1 VVITVFIY
9 NLLKNGSWVKVKVR
23 VKEFKD
29 KASLKEYLLS
39 LGNTPRGAEIIS
51 RKGRTYLFE
60 VDGIDTRAA
69 NILKQD
75 AISVGGDCAVPRK
88 ASSFEKGLWKVLL
101 VVNGRELER
110 LIDKLKLQPFGLKEL
125 SGELK
130 RALEG
135 YLKNSFVIRYRGR
148 ELSLEKPVIMGILN
162 ATPDSFSDGGRYTS
176 VDRALKRA
184 EEIISQ
190 GGKIVDVGGES
201 TRPGAPPVPLD
212 EELRRVIPVVREIRK
227 RLGDDFFISVD
238 TYKAEVARQALLEGA
253 DMVNDISG
261 MRFDPEMADVVSS
274 SGCPVVIMHIK
285 GTPRDMQKNPC
296 YNDVVSEICDYFEE
310 RLSFALER
318 GIGRD
323 KIILDP
329 GIGFG
334 KRLEDNLCILK
345 RFSEFRVFGF
355 PLLIGTSRKSFI
367 GAVTGVEEPQKRLAG
382 SLASIVPAFYG
393 GAKIFRVH
401 DVAESFRFLKLL
413 QAVEETGC

>member
-1 VVITVFIY
+1 
-9 NLLKNGSWVKVKVR
+9 VKVR

-29 KASLKEYLLS
+29 KVSLRDYLLS
-39 LGNTPRGAEIIS
+39 LGNTSKGAEIIS
-51 RKGRTYLFE
+51 KKGRVYLLE
-60 VDGIDTRAA
+60 IDGIDTRAA

-101 VVNGRELER
+101 LVSERELER
-110 LIDKLKLQPFGLKEL
+110 LAEKLKEQPFGL
-125 SGELK
+125 
-130 RALEG
+130 
-135 YLKNSFVIRYRGR
+135 R
-148 ELSLEKPVIMGILN
+148 ELSNSLIRALGNYLKSEFTLTYRGKELPLKEPVVMGILN
-162 ATPDSFSDGGRYTS
+162 ATPDSFSDGGRYTT
-176 VDRALKRA
+176 VELALKRA

-201 TRPGAPPVPLD
+201 TRPGAPPVPLE
-212 EELRRVIPVVREIRK
+212 EELRRVIPVIREVRK
-227 RLGDDFFISVD
+227 RLGEGFFISVD

-261 MRFDPEMADVVSS
+261 LQFDPKMAEVVSS
-274 SGCPVVIMHIK
+274 FGCPVVIMHIK
-285 GTPRDMQKNPC
+285 GTPRDMQKNP
-296 YNDVVSEICDYFEE
+296 YYEDAVSEICDYFEE

-345 RFSEFRVFGF
+345 RFSEFRVFGL
-355 PLLIGTSRKSFI
+355 PLLVGASRKSFI
-367 GAVTGVEEPQKRLAG
+367 GAITGEDEPQERLAG
-382 SLASIVPAFYG
+382 SLGAIAPAFYG

-401 DVAESFRFLKLL
+401 DVKETYRFLKLL
-413 QAVEETGC
+413 RAVEEAGC

>member
-1 VVITVFIY
+1 M
-9 NLLKNGSWVKVKVR
+9 KVR

-29 KASLKEYLLS
+29 KASLRDYLLS
-39 LGNTPRGAEIIS
+39 LGNTPKGAEIIS
-51 RKGRTYLFE
+51 KKGRVYLFE
-60 VDGIDTRAA
+60 IDGIDTRAA

-101 VVNGRELER
+101 LVSERELER
-110 LIDKLKLQPFGLKEL
+110 LAEKLKEQPFGLKEL
-125 SGELK
+125 ASSLK
-130 RALEG
+130 EALNN
-135 YLKNSFVIRYRGR
+135 YLKENFTLKYRGK
-148 ELSLEKPVIMGILN
+148 ELPLSEPVVMGILN
-162 ATPDSFSDGGRYTS
+162 ATPDSFSDGGRYTT
-176 VDRALKRA
+176 VERALKRA

-201 TRPGAPPVPLD
+201 TRPGAPPVPLE
-212 EELRRVIPVVREIRK
+212 EELRRVIPVIREIRK
-227 RLGDDFFISVD
+227 RLGEGFFISVD

-261 MRFDPEMADVVSS
+261 LQFDPKMAEVVSS
-274 SGCPVVIMHIK
+274 FGCPVVIMHIK
-285 GTPRDMQKNPC
+285 GTPRDMQKNP
-296 YNDVVSEICDYFEE
+296 YYEDAVSEICDYFEE

-345 RFSEFRVFGF
+345 RFSEFRVFGL
-355 PLLIGTSRKSFI
+355 PLLVGASRKSFI
-367 GAVTGVEEPQKRLAG
+367 GAITGVEEPRERLAG
-382 SLASIVPAFYG
+382 SLGAIAPAFYG

-401 DVAESFRFLKLL
+401 DVRETYQFLKLL
-413 QAVEETGC
+413 QAVEEAGC

>member
-1 VVITVFIY
+1 M
-9 NLLKNGSWVKVKVR
+9 KVR

-29 KASLKEYLLS
+29 KVSLRDYLLS
-39 LGNTPRGAEIIS
+39 LGNTSKGAEIIS
-51 RKGRTYLFE
+51 KKGRVYLLE
-60 VDGIDTRAA
+60 IDGIDTRAA

-101 VVNGRELER
+101 LVSERELER
-110 LIDKLKLQPFGLKEL
+110 LAEKLKEQPFGL
-125 SGELK
+125 
-130 RALEG
+130 
-135 YLKNSFVIRYRGR
+135 R
-148 ELSLEKPVIMGILN
+148 ELSNSLIRALGNYLKSEFTLTYRGKELPLKEPVVMGILN
-162 ATPDSFSDGGRYTS
+162 ATPDSFSDGGRYTT
-176 VDRALKRA
+176 VELALKRA

-201 TRPGAPPVPLD
+201 TRPGAPPVPLE
-212 EELRRVIPVVREIRK
+212 EELRRVIPVIREVRK
-227 RLGDDFFISVD
+227 RLGEGFFISVD

-261 MRFDPEMADVVSS
+261 LQFDPKMAEVVSS
-274 SGCPVVIMHIK
+274 FGCPVVIMHIK
-285 GTPRDMQKNPC
+285 GTPRDMQKNP
-296 YNDVVSEICDYFEE
+296 YYEDAVSEICDYFEE

-345 RFSEFRVFGF
+345 RFSEFRVFGL
-355 PLLIGTSRKSFI
+355 PLLVGASRKSFI
-367 GAVTGVEEPQKRLAG
+367 GAITGEDEPQERLAG
-382 SLASIVPAFYG
+382 SLGAIAPAFYG

-401 DVAESFRFLKLL
+401 DVKETYQFLKLL
-413 QAVEETGC
+413 RAVEEAGC

>member
-1 VVITVFIY
+1 
-9 NLLKNGSWVKVKVR
+9 VKVR

-29 KASLKEYLLS
+29 KVSLRDYLLS
-39 LGNTPRGAEIIS
+39 LGNTSKGAEIIS
-51 RKGRTYLFE
+51 KKGRVYLLE
-60 VDGIDTRAA
+60 IDGIDTRAA

-101 VVNGRELER
+101 LVSERELER
-110 LIDKLKLQPFGLKEL
+110 LAEKLKEQPFGL
-125 SGELK
+125 
-130 RALEG
+130 
-135 YLKNSFVIRYRGR
+135 R
-148 ELSLEKPVIMGILN
+148 ELSNSLIRALGNYLKSEFTLTYRGKELPLKEPVVMGILN
-162 ATPDSFSDGGRYTS
+162 ATPDSFSDGGRYTT
-176 VDRALKRA
+176 VELALKRA

-201 TRPGAPPVPLD
+201 TRPGAPPVPLE
-212 EELRRVIPVVREIRK
+212 EELRRVIPVIREVRK
-227 RLGDDFFISVD
+227 RLGEGFFISVD

-261 MRFDPEMADVVSS
+261 LQFDPKMAEVVSS
-274 SGCPVVIMHIK
+274 FGCPVVIMHIK
-285 GTPRDMQKNPC
+285 GTPRDMQKNP
-296 YNDVVSEICDYFEE
+296 YYEDAVSEICDYFEE

-345 RFSEFRVFGF
+345 RFSEFRVFGL
-355 PLLIGTSRKSFI
+355 PLLVGASRKSFI
-367 GAVTGVEEPQKRLAG
+367 GAITGEDEPQERLAG
-382 SLASIVPAFYG
+382 SLGAIAPAFYG

-401 DVAESFRFLKLL
+401 DVKETYQFLKLL
-413 QAVEETGC
+413 RAVEEAGC

>member
-1 VVITVFIY
+1 M
-9 NLLKNGSWVKVKVR
+9 KVR

-29 KASLKEYLLS
+29 KVSLRDYLLS
-39 LGNTPRGAEIIS
+39 LGNTSKGAEIIS
-51 RKGRTYLFE
+51 KKGRVYLFE
-60 VDGIDTRAA
+60 IDGIDTRAA

-101 VVNGRELER
+101 LVSERELER
-110 LIDKLKLQPFGLKEL
+110 LAEKLKEQPFGL
-125 SGELK
+125 
-130 RALEG
+130 
-135 YLKNSFVIRYRGR
+135 R
-148 ELSLEKPVIMGILN
+148 ELSNSLIRALGNYLKSEFTLTYRGKELLLKEPVVMGILN
-162 ATPDSFSDGGRYTS
+162 ATPDSFSDGGRYTT
-176 VDRALKRA
+176 VELALKRA

-201 TRPGAPPVPLD
+201 TRPGAPPVPLE
-212 EELRRVIPVVREIRK
+212 EELRRVIPVIREVRK
-227 RLGDDFFISVD
+227 RLGEGFFISVD

-261 MRFDPEMADVVSS
+261 LQFDPKMAEVVSS
-274 SGCPVVIMHIK
+274 FGCPVVIMHIK
-285 GTPRDMQKNPC
+285 GTPRDMQKNP
-296 YNDVVSEICDYFEE
+296 YYEDAVSEICDYFEE

-345 RFSEFRVFGF
+345 RFSEFRVFGL
-355 PLLIGTSRKSFI
+355 PLLVGASRKSFI
-367 GAVTGVEEPQKRLAG
+367 GAITGEDEPQERLAG
-382 SLASIVPAFYG
+382 SLGAIAPAFYG

-401 DVAESFRFLKLL
+401 DVKETYQFLKLL
-413 QAVEETGC
+413 RAVEEAGC

>member
-1 VVITVFIY
+1 M
-9 NLLKNGSWVKVKVR
+9 KVR

-29 KASLKEYLLS
+29 KASLRDYLLS
-39 LGNTPRGAEIIS
+39 LGNTPKGAEIIS
-51 RKGRTYLFE
+51 KKGRVYLFE
-60 VDGIDTRAA
+60 IDGIDTRAA

-101 VVNGRELER
+101 LVSERELER
-110 LIDKLKLQPFGLKEL
+110 LAEKLKEQPFGLKEL
-125 SGELK
+125 ASSLK
-130 RALEG
+130 EALNN
-135 YLKNSFVIRYRGR
+135 YLKENFTLKYRGK
-148 ELSLEKPVIMGILN
+148 ELPLSEPVVMGILN
-162 ATPDSFSDGGRYTS
+162 ATPDSFSDGGRYTT
-176 VDRALKRA
+176 VERALKRA

-201 TRPGAPPVPLD
+201 TRPGAPPVPLE
-212 EELRRVIPVVREIRK
+212 EELRRVIPVIREIRK
-227 RLGDDFFISVD
+227 RLGEGFFISVD

-261 MRFDPEMADVVSS
+261 LQFDPKMAEVVSS
-274 SGCPVVIMHIK
+274 FGCPVVIMHIK
-285 GTPRDMQKNPC
+285 GTPRDMQKNP
-296 YNDVVSEICDYFEE
+296 YYEDAVSEICNYFEE

-345 RFSEFRVFGF
+345 RFSEFRVFGL
-355 PLLIGTSRKSFI
+355 PLLVGASRKSFI
-367 GAVTGVEEPQKRLAG
+367 GAITGVEEPRERLAG
-382 SLASIVPAFYG
+382 SLGAIAPAFYG

-401 DVAESFRFLKLL
+401 DVRETYQFLKLL
-413 QAVEETGC
+413 QAVEEAGC